1 MELNLKL
8 REKDKIVKEII
19 EQYKRAQLNILFLDQ
34 HYNYYP
40 QTNLFKIRDTSIPYN
55 IGESS
60 MLAQIQKKQKLEAYV
75 LVVEQIHSCLSKDTL
90 DFIKHQYLNYY
101 DPHWWE
107 NKYSRSSYYR
117 IKNMAL
123 DEYITIALQ
132 FYSLKDLCKMF
143 EESC

>member
-19 EQYKRAQLNILFLDQ
+19 EKYKRAQLNILFLDQ

-40 QTNLFKIRDTSIPYN
+40 QPNLFKIKETSTPYN

-60 MLAQIQKKQKLEAYV
+60 MLAQLQKKQRLEAYV
-75 LVVEQIHSCLSKDTL
+75 LVVEQIHSCLSESTL
-90 DFIKHQYLNYY
+90 DFVNHQYLNFY

-107 NKYSRSSYYR
+107 DKYSRSSYYR
-117 IKNMAL
+117 VKNNAL
-123 DEYITIALQ
+123 DEYIATALQ
-132 FYSLKDLCKMF
+132 FYSLKDLCKML
-143 EESC
+143 ED